1 MLCDICEE
9 RSFQSYVCLYFC
21 CRMQL
26 RQTVRKFCEEK
37 LAPYAD
43 EIDKNNEFPRMRV
56 S

>member
-1 MLCDICEE
+1 MNKVIL
-9 RSFQSYVCLYFC
+9 QSIVCVFVFLP
-21 CRMQL
+21 QL
-26 RQTVRKFCEEK
+26 RQTVRKFCAEK

>member
-1 MLCDICEE
+1 
-9 RSFQSYVCLYFC
+9 
-21 CRMQL
+21 MQL

-56 S
+56 SQHLFSHNCF